1 MYKYNDTIKM
11 LKFIPAYCL
20 VKNTGYRL
28 YTVCSM
34 SVCVCVCMYMI
45 RQICSIIFEVV
56 LSGCW
61 GSWRLRDKKY
71 VNCSYISSLEF
82 SIINILLLYFI
93 FL

>member
-34 SVCVCVCMYMI
+34 SVCVCVCVCVYVYDQTDMQHNI
-45 RQICSIIFEVV
+45 WGGFIWV
-56 LSGCW
+56 LG
-61 GSWRLRDKKY
+61 L
-71 VNCSYISSLEF
+71 LETER
-82 SIINILLLYFI
+82 
-93 FL
+93 